1 MAALLFCLP
10 LNVKAAYESRF
21 KRTARHDV
29 TSHHKEQR
37 AVITPS
43 ANILCFGAAHFDRTL
58 QCTEHFVPAASNPV
72 RTLHRKPGGV
82 GRNIA
87 VHLRLLG
94 NNVAMLGAV
103 GDDGDGEQVIAA
115 LSDIGIDTRR
125 MMKLEGKHTAGYT
138 AVLDETGELALGMM
152 DAEVYDLLTI
162 DRLEA
167 QLPNLQA
174 WPWWLIDAN
183 LPTETIQWLAANKG
197 HTKMC
202 AATVSPSK
210 SARFKPVLGQLDVL
224 IANRAEAHVL
234 TGIEIN
240 ELPQAKIAIELL
252 RSKGIPDVVI
262 TLGAKGVVS
271 SSNSGTAFWHPL
283 PTKLRDVNGAGD
295 AFYSGFLSAFSKP
308 DTEIDDAVASG
319 LAMASL
325 TAETD
330 GTTVWN
336 LSQDAVAI
344 RAAQAEKTPL

>member
-1 MAALLFCLP
+1 MVWQAGSSFQIFGINAKDPFRYNRHGLDQSSASENQHLARRRVELRG
-10 LNVKAAYESRF
+10 VKDHPAIR
-21 KRTARHDV
+21 
-29 TSHHKEQR
+29 
-37 AVITPS
+37 
-43 ANILCFGAAHFDRTL
+43 L
-58 QCTEHFVPAASNPV
+58 Q
-72 RTLHRKPGGV
+72 
-82 GRNIA
+82 
-87 VHLRLLG
+87 
-94 NNVAMLGAV
+94 
-103 GDDGDGEQVIAA
+103 
-115 LSDIGIDTRR
+115 
-125 MMKLEGKHTAGYT
+125 
-138 AVLDETGELALGMM
+138 
-152 DAEVYDLLTI
+152 
-162 DRLEA
+162 DRL
-167 QLPNLQA
+167 P
-174 WPWWLIDAN
+174 D
-183 LPTETIQWLAANKG
+183 QWLAANKG
-197 HTKMC
+197 STKMC

-252 RSKGIPDVVI
+252 RGKGIPDVVI
-262 TLGAKGVVS
+262 TMGAKGVVS

-308 DTEIDDAVASG
+308 DTDIDDAVACG

-336 LSQDAVAI
+336 LSQDAVAT